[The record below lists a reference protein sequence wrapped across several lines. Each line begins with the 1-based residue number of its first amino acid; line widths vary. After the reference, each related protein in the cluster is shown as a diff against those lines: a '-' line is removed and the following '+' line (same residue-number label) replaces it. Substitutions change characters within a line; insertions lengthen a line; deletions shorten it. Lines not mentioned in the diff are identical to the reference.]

1 MLYVLMLSAMFIIRG
16 KPYSGE
22 NICTVLISPV
32 ANCLANVLTSTLAF
46 SWNVVS
52 SSDLLIKTRS
62 TALYTYICQGF
73 IIISCFQILPIGMV
87 ILSIVSFRFGRFAE
101 MFDWTTN
108 NGYQYLPSWVREIG
122 AMMQVLPILMVPFV
136 AVIQS
141 CRYFLNSNGQERM
154 HEVSREKRLRLKLN
168 LKQFNVI

>member
-1 MLYVLMLSAMFIIRG
+1 MKGLLSFD
-16 KPYSGE
+16 
-22 NICTVLISPV
+22 
-32 ANCLANVLTSTLAF
+32 F
-46 SWNVVS
+46 
-52 SSDLLIKTRS
+52 
-62 TALYTYICQGF
+62 
-73 IIISCFQILPIGMV
+73 FQILPIVMV

-168 LKQFNVI
+168 LKQFYQKRNMNFSVLTKMCF

>member
-1 MLYVLMLSAMFIIRG
+1 MVLYVLMLSAMFIIRG

-52 SSDLLIKTRS
+52 SNDLLIKTRS
-62 TALYTYICQGF
+62 TAPPLSIVIYVKVLLSF
-73 IIISCFQILPIGMV
+73 HAFQILPIGMV

-154 HEVSREKRLRLKLN
+154 HEVSVG
-168 LKQFNVI
+168 FVFVF